1 MESHPTPL
9 APANDTGITPEQA
22 AQGFA
27 AIGSEP
33 RLEVLRAL
41 VRAGP
46 EGLSVGE
53 IQKRLGIAASTLT
66 HHLRFLASA
75 GLIEQ
80 TRDGRIIRNRA
91 AFGRIEELAAYLL
104 AECCAE
110 RGGHEDGE
118 PTCPHGR
125 ETGDER

>member
-1 MESHPTPL
+1 MEMMTSTP
-9 APANDTGITPEQA
+9 ASANDTGITLEQA

-33 RLEVLRAL
+33 RLAVLRAL

-53 IQKRLGIAASTLT
+53 IQKRLEIAASTLT

-80 TRDGRIIRNRA
+80 TRDGRVIRNRA
-91 AFGRIEELAAYLL
+91 AFARVEALAAYLL
-104 AECCAE
+104 SECCAE
-110 RGGHEDGE
+110 RGGHAQ
-118 PTCPHGR
+118 TCPHGR
-125 ETGDER
+125 AVGETL